1 LDPLVIDNIGIY
13 QCLAFN
19 SELNKSV
26 TRRINLNTFS
36 KLNREKKI
44 LDFSD
49 RIKIKILSDE
59 NQIKKNGKLAIE
71 CSVG

>member
-1 LDPLVIDNIGIY
+1 MIDNIGIY
-13 QCLAFN
+13 ECLAFN
-19 SELNKSV
+19 SELHKFV

-36 KLNREKKI
+36 KLNKEKKI

-59 NQIKKNGKLAIE
+59 NQIKKNGKLTIE

>member
-1 LDPLVIDNIGIY
+1 MIDNIGIY

-19 SELNKSV
+19 SELNKFV

-49 RIKIKILSDE
+49 RINIKILSDE
-59 NQIKKNGKLAIE
+59 NQIKKNGKLTIE

>member
-1 LDPLVIDNIGIY
+1 MIDNIGIY

-19 SELNKSV
+19 SELNKFV

-36 KLNREKKI
+36 KLNKEKKI

-59 NQIKKNGKLAIE
+59 NQIKKNGKLTIE

>member
-1 LDPLVIDNIGIY
+1 VIDNIGIY

-19 SELNKSV
+19 SELNKFV

-36 KLNREKKI
+36 KLNKEKKI

-59 NQIKKNGKLAIE
+59 NQIKKNGKLTIE